1 MMPEE
6 WPIAAE
12 AADRLVD
19 PARLRGPSRLATVRS
34 DFFLDPADRL
44 SEQERAL
51 MTAMLHDLV
60 GTLAT
65 AIAAAAGERSAERD
79 PAELAERLTAA
90 GLLDRPGLVALM
102 LRRADEHRIAAAFA
116 SHAGPRRLPLLSRL
130 VGDPDPAVAA
140 AAMTLVVARGRRRDG
155 FGQPR
160 IELSD
165 LDPGDSQALV
175 YAVAAVVADSLE
187 AGERFA
193 TAAAAVRGESERQA
207 SLDQATAELVEALE
221 RTSGDLPSLLQQCS
235 GEGEIALVAALLAR
249 RCGLGPQSAW
259 DHLLNAGQGGLALLT
274 RMAGLARPVAAR
286 LIADLGASLG
296 TTTVEEEIARYDSL
310 GEREVAAS
318 LAHWRLPRDYRAARV
333 ALGASLG

>member
-19 PARLRGPSRLATVRS
+19 PARLRGPSRLATVRR

-60 GTLAT
+60 GALAA
-65 AIAAAAGERSAERD
+65 AIGAAAGERVTERD
-79 PAELAERLTAA
+79 PGELAGRLISA

-116 SHAGPRRLPLLSRL
+116 GHAGPRRVPLLARL
-130 VGDPDPAVAA
+130 VGDSDPAVAA

-165 LDPGDSQALV
+165 LEPADAGALV
-175 YAVAAVVADSLE
+175 HAVAAVLGDAIESG
-187 AGERFA
+187 AHFA
-193 TAAAAVRGESERQA
+193 PAAAEVLGGAGQQP
-207 SLDQATAELVEALE
+207 SLDRVTGALVDALE
-221 RTSGDLPSLLQQCS
+221 ESKRDLAALLQECS
-235 GEGEIALVAALLAR
+235 GEGEVALVAALLAR

-259 DHLLNAGQGGLALLT
+259 DHLLNAGQGGLALLA
-274 RMAGLARPVAAR
+274 RMAGLARPAAAR

-296 TTTVEEEIARYDSL
+296 TTTVEEEIASFDSL
-310 GEREVAAS
+310 GEREVAAA

-333 ALGASLG
+333 ALGGVLG

>member
-19 PARLRGPSRLATVRS
+19 PARLRGPSRLATVRA

-60 GTLAT
+60 GSLAA
-65 AIAAAAGERSAERD
+65 AIAAAAGDRAAEHD
-79 PAELAERLTAA
+79 PGELAARLTAA
-90 GLLDRPGLVALM
+90 GLLDRPGLVSLM
-102 LRRADEHRIAAAFA
+102 LRRADEHRIAGAFA
-116 SHAGPRRLPLLSRL
+116 SHSGPRRLPLLSRL

-165 LDPGDSQALV
+165 LEPADSAALV
-175 YAVAAVVADSLE
+175 HAVAALIGDAAN
-187 AGERFA
+187 AGPRY
-193 TAAAAVRGESERQA
+193 AAAAAEVLAGADSETA
-207 SLDQATAELVEALE
+207 LDRVTGALVDALE
-221 RTSGDLPSLLQQCS
+221 QAGGEPGALLQQCS
-235 GEGEIALVAALLAR
+235 GEGEVALVAALLAR

-259 DHLLNAGQGGLALLT
+259 DHLLNAGQGGLALLA
-274 RMAGLARPVAAR
+274 RMAGLARPAAAR

-296 TTTVEEEIARYDSL
+296 TTSVEEEIASYDSL
-310 GEREVAAS
+310 GEDEVAAA

-333 ALGASLG
+333 ALGGVLG